1 MSGVKNIDRSP
12 LFPLL
17 QIEIEKYRGRWRI
30 FVGEKR
36 VGKTFERKVQAI
48 QAARLIRR
56 AYIDSGTCLQV
67 ESMLYES
74 LSSDSSKSELL
85 K

>member
-1 MSGVKNIDRSP
+1 MSSIRNRERTS

-17 QIEIEKYRGRWRI
+17 QIEIDKYRGRWRI

-36 VGKTFERKVQAI
+36 VGKTYERKVQAI

-56 AYIDSGTCLQV
+56 AYVDSGLCVQIENMAHQALDPNAAQQQ
-67 ESMLYES
+67 
-74 LSSDSSKSELL
+74 
-85 K
+85 

>member
-1 MSGVKNIDRSP
+1 VSSIRNRERTS

-17 QIEIEKYRGRWRI
+17 QIEIDKYRGRWRI

-36 VGKTFERKVQAI
+36 VGKTYERKVQAI

-56 AYIDSGTCLQV
+56 AYVDSGLCVQIENMAHKALDA
-67 ESMLYES
+67 
-74 LSSDSSKSELL
+74 DSSQQQ
-85 K
+85 

>member
-1 MSGVKNIDRSP
+1 MSSIRNRERTS

-17 QIEIEKYRGRWRI
+17 QIEIDKYRGRWRI

-36 VGKTFERKVQAI
+36 VGKTYERKVQAI

-56 AYIDSGTCLQV
+56 AYLDSGICSQI
-67 ESMLYES
+67 EAMAQEAIERQSPGFC
-74 LSSDSSKSELL
+74 K
-85 K
+85 

>member
-1 MSGVKNIDRSP
+1 MSSIRNRERTS

-17 QIEIEKYRGRWRI
+17 QIEIDKYRGRWRI

-36 VGKTFERKVQAI
+36 VGKTYERKVQAI

-56 AYIDSGTCLQV
+56 AYVDSGLCVQIENMTQKALDA
-67 ESMLYES
+67 
-74 LSSDSSKSELL
+74 DSSQQQ
-85 K
+85 

>member
-1 MSGVKNIDRSP
+1 VSSIRNRERTS

-17 QIEIEKYRGRWRI
+17 QIEIDKYRGRWRI

-36 VGKTFERKVQAI
+36 VGKTYERKVQAI

-56 AYIDSGTCLQV
+56 AYVDSGLCVQIENMAHQALDPNAAQQQ
-67 ESMLYES
+67 
-74 LSSDSSKSELL
+74 
-85 K
+85 

>member
-1 MSGVKNIDRSP
+1 VSSIRNRERTS

-17 QIEIEKYRGRWRI
+17 QIEIDKYRGRWRI

-36 VGKTFERKVQAI
+36 VGKTYERKVQAI

-56 AYIDSGTCLQV
+56 AYVDSGLCVQIENMTQKALDA
-67 ESMLYES
+67 
-74 LSSDSSKSELL
+74 DSSQQQ
-85 K
+85 